1 MTVTVVGAGP
11 AGMAAART
19 AAEAGADVLLIDS
32 GTKLGGQYHRQ
43 NSLYTG
49 EKFALP
55 ANVTHLPD
63 TAVWA
68 VEPGPRLHLRTGPAD
83 GPGRTGRTID
93 ADALVL
99 ATGAYDRAL
108 PFPGWD
114 LPGVYT
120 AGAAQAMAKGQRVAV
135 GRRVLLSGTGPFL
148 FPVAESLLGVGAEVL
163 GVLEANHPV
172 TGWLANPGGLLAGA
186 AKAAELGRYL
196 AVLARHRV
204 PYRPRTTVLA
214 AHGEHR
220 VEAVT
225 TARVD
230 RDWRVVPGTEQRVE
244 CDAACV
250 GFGFLPQLE
259 LAVAAGCA
267 LRDGFVDVDF
277 TQRTSVPGVF
287 AAGELTGIGGAVLSE
302 DEGTVAGAAAAGAP
316 VPRRA
321 LRGVRA
327 GRRFAAALEAAYP
340 IRSGWRDRLTGDT
353 LVCRCEEVTYRALCD
368 AVEKRDATG
377 VRALKLVSRAGLGQ
391 CQGRICGRTVA
402 ELTGTETTAFS
413 KRPIAAPVRLGELAE
428 IPKEDK
434 K

>member
-196 AVLARHRV
+196 AVLARHRC
-204 PYRPRTTVLA
+204 PTGRGPRCSRRTANTAWRP
-214 AHGEHR
+214 
-220 VEAVT
+220 
-225 TARVD
+225 
-230 RDWRVVPGTEQRVE
+230 
-244 CDAACV
+244 
-250 GFGFLPQLE
+250 
-259 LAVAAGCA
+259 
-267 LRDGFVDVDF
+267 
-277 TQRTSVPGVF
+277 
-287 AAGELTGIGGAVLSE
+287 
-302 DEGTVAGAAAAGAP
+302 
-316 VPRRA
+316 
-321 LRGVRA
+321 
-327 GRRFAAALEAAYP
+327 
-340 IRSGWRDRLTGDT
+340 
-353 LVCRCEEVTYRALCD
+353 
-368 AVEKRDATG
+368 
-377 VRALKLVSRAGLGQ
+377 
-391 CQGRICGRTVA
+391 
-402 ELTGTETTAFS
+402 
-413 KRPIAAPVRLGELAE
+413 
-428 IPKEDK
+428 
-434 K
+434 